1 MLKKT
6 SKLQQEKDRIAKLT
20 GKPEL
25 VAGIKNIRD
34 LEHLSGIVITN
45 PKTYAN
51 GGGTRLVR
59 S

>member
-1 MLKKT
+1 
-6 SKLQQEKDRIAKLT
+6 LQQEKDRIAKLT

>member
-1 MLKKT
+1 MPKKL

-25 VAGIKNIRD
+25 VKGITNIRD
-34 LEHLSGIVITN
+34 LVHLSGIVVAN
-45 PKTYAN
+45 PKTYVE
-51 GGGTRLVR
+51 GGGTRLVK

>member
-1 MLKKT
+1 MLKRT
-6 SKLQQEKDRIAKLT
+6 SKLQQEKNRIARTT

-25 VAGIKNIRD
+25 VKGLNNIRYLKD
-34 LEHLSGIVITN
+34 LSGIVITN